1 MKRFRLP
8 PIARQLIIFLL
19 LIAILWQ
26 DKPLVGPDG
35 LMLIEFT
42 DFPAGKLQSSLAEGD
57 YINICETI
65 DNQSGGSRTQFI
77 LAAVPL
83 ARATW
88 REPNKAYLFIDMYIP
103 LRRIF
108 PKRLRLDGG
117 WILVL
122 KLTPEEYEI
131 LLAAR
136 QRGGYLACMKGTP
149 QDGRFVFKKNNKPN

>member
-42 DFPAGKLQSSLAEGD
+42 DFPAGKLQTSLAEGD
-57 YINICETI
+57 YINICESI

-88 REPNKAYLFIDMYIP
+88 REPNKAYLLIDMYIP

-108 PKRLRLDGG
+108 PKRLRFRWWMDTGTEVDSRRVRDSPGCSPTWRLSSVYEGNTTG
-117 WILVL
+117 WQVC
-122 KLTPEEYEI
+122 TQEE
-131 LLAAR
+131 
-136 QRGGYLACMKGTP
+136 
-149 QDGRFVFKKNNKPN
+149 